1 MTPFLPSFCLDL
13 FKNRPKRPTLST
25 PFPPFLC
32 PTTFRLLE
40 IAIYL
45 KVSIPIYFNQSPV
58 PQKSS
63 TQAGLV
69 KKAMFSAC
77 FLCLIIDLPWV
88 QINQIEL
95 VTRPGCQRRTLTKRT
110 PGCTSSSSWCSMPSP
125 SSSSWSNT
133 SGLAHWL
140 NFFLFAF
147 LIKKKNNCFD
157 RGEGNQWISFGIN
170 DTVRCAALSAIV
182 RWLKRGLRN

>member
-110 PGCTSSSSWCSMPSP
+110 PGCTSSSSWCSTPSP

-140 NFFLFAF
+140 NFILFAF
-147 LIKKKNNCFD
+147 
-157 RGEGNQWISFGIN
+157 
-170 DTVRCAALSAIV
+170 
-182 RWLKRGLRN
+182 